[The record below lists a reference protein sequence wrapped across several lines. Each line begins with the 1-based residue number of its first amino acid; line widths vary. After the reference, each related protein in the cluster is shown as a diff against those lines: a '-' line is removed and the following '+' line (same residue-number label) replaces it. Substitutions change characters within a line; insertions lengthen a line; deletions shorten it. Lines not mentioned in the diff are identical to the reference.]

1 MKELKIGDI
10 VARKS
15 YGYDVL
21 FKVVDIRSDG
31 KERIAT
37 MKGISYRIE
46 ADAPVSDLVL
56 QSDQQVREYRAKCN
70 RMVERITRNIVPK
83 QHDYIKKNTT
93 GEL

>member
-1 MKELKIGDI
+1 MRKLKVGDI

-46 ADAPVSDLVL
+46 ADAPESDLVL
-56 QSDQQVREYRAKCN
+56 QTDQQVREYRAKCDKLAEKVT
-70 RMVERITRNIVPK
+70 RSITSR
-83 QHDYIKKNTT
+83 QQDYIKKI
-93 GEL
+93 L